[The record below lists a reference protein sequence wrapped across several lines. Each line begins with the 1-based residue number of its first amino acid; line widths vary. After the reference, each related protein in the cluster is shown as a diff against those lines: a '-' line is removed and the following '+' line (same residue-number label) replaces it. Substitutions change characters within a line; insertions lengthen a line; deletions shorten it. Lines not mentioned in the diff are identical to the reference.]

1 MSRKDPLN
9 KITLFTWLI
18 LIGTVLLVYV
28 FKYLFVWTITKYIL
42 LPENWLRIFCQYR
55 VLKVENVNATLAFQ
69 TWQSYN
75 FD

>member
-28 FKYLFVWTITKYIL
+28 FKYLFVWTITKYIFYY
-42 LPENWLRIFCQYR
+42 LRIDSKYCQYR